1 MRNAFG
7 VPNNPSKKEDL
18 LLDLAKE
25 VAAAT
30 ARLAKS
36 SKEVAK
42 SVGPNVD
49 PKVLIDDVTF
59 E

>member
-7 VPNNPSKKEDL
+7 VANNPSKKEDL

-42 SVGPNVD
+42 SY
-49 PKVLIDDVTF
+49 LW
-59 E
+59 